1 MRLDS
6 GCLRGI
12 MGVDDIKDGV
22 GFDGVF
28 VINLITYSCF
38 TAYMA
43 SVDCVHGCVEYFHDF
58 INRSHGMVV
67 I

>member
-1 MRLDS
+1 
-6 GCLRGI
+6 
-12 MGVDDIKDGV
+12 MGVDDIKDGI
-22 GFDGVF
+22 GFDSVF
-28 VINLITYSCF
+28 VINLIMYSCF

-43 SVDCVHGCVEYFHDF
+43 SLDCVHKIALYGCVEYFHDF